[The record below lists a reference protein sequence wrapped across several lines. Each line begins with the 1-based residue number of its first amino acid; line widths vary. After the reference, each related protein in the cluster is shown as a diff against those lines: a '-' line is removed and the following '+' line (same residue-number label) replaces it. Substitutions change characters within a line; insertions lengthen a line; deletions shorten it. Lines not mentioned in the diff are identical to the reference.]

1 MSFSNLGSNLCA
13 VFYNATLHC
22 SCSPIASSSLCFL
35 THHQPNKSSL
45 EFKPV
50 LSFSG
55 PTFFCTLWCALRF
68 SKCICELKARA
79 RSNVTRIKLCGTY
92 TTCSEAFGHSLGST
106 LLPINSP
113 PPQSNLRPLSA
124 SILSVKTS
132 SVLLDNLRRLPLLS
146 SCTSGIHA
154 QAIIAS
160 QNMKAEKTI
169 SIKRKLKVLR
179 LSMLV

>member
-1 MSFSNLGSNLCA
+1 
-13 VFYNATLHC
+13 
-22 SCSPIASSSLCFL
+22 
-35 THHQPNKSSL
+35 
-45 EFKPV
+45 

-55 PTFFCTLWCALRF
+55 LTFFCTLWCTLIF

-79 RSNVTRIKLCGTY
+79 RANVTEPTPPAAKHLIIPWGRL
-92 TTCSEAFGHSLGST
+92 SSL
-106 LLPINSP
+106 LIPL

-154 QAIIAS
+154 QAIIAP
-160 QNMKAEKTI
+160 QNMTAEKTI